1 MKNVLKSKNK
11 IMIPKGG
18 FNAFGFAW
26 YFMGI
31 LNLSK
36 TTHLPSTT

>member
-1 MKNVLKSKNK
+1 MKNAFKSINK

-26 YFMGI
+26 YFIGI

-36 TTHLPSTT
+36 TTHLLSTT